1 MKLMVGLGNPEK
13 KHLKTRHNVG
23 YLAVTKIAENNNF
36 SNWREKFQGY
46 ISNGVLNSEK
56 IIILKPTTY
65 MNLSGQSVGELIRFH
80 KIATKDVIVFHDD
93 IDLTLAKVKVKVG
106 GGHAGHNGLRSV
118 DQHIGSEYIRIR
130 IGVGRPT
137 NKSSVADYVLNNFS
151 KPEIKIIE
159 KLITNISD
167 STGYLITEQNPEFI
181 KAVSRNFQSLTKEN
195 IRTKQNVEEENKIEN
210 INIKKN
216 FLQKLFKKFK
226 DGSENG

>member
-1 MKLMVGLGNPEK
+1 MC
-13 KHLKTRHNVG
+13 
-23 YLAVTKIAENNNF
+23 
-36 SNWREKFQGY
+36 
-46 ISNGVLNSEK
+46 
-56 IIILKPTTY
+56 
-65 MNLSGQSVGELIRFH
+65 IR
-80 KIATKDVIVFHDD
+80 DR
-93 IDLTLAKVKVKVG
+93 
-106 GGHAGHNGLRSV
+106 HNGLRSI

-159 KLITNISD
+159 QLITNISD
-167 STGYLITEQNPEFI
+167 STGYLIKEQNHEFI

-195 IRTKQNVEEENKIEN
+195 IRTKQNVEEENKTEN